1 MIKTPKRLV
10 HRYENNPILTAE
22 DFPGDIVSAF
32 NCGMIKKDGR
42 YFMFARCEDSSFARY
57 IWVCE
62 SDDGIQFTPRPAPLA
77 MPVDNPLFMEYV
89 HPTKSYWDPR
99 IVNLDGQYYITH
111 AADVTNGATCQIG
124 LFKIDDNFQ
133 TLEWIDLISL
143 PDNRNGVLFPEK
155 IGGKYWR
162 LDRPNDNSFDIWCC
176 QSSDLLHWGHPR
188 RVLDKKCLG
197 WGEKKI
203 GPGSVPIRTDHG
215 WLCIIHGVRRQC
227 NDEVYNLGVMLLD
240 LEDPSKLIG
249 CSSRAILAPEKDYE
263 FQGQSPNVVFTNGTI
278 LEDDGTLRI
287 YYGAADQVIGLAF
300 ASVEELIQTCLK
312 DSAK

>member
-1 MIKTPKRLV
+1 MIQHPKHLV
-10 HRYENNPILTAE
+10 HRYEKNPILTAA

-32 NCGMIKKDGR
+32 NCGVVKHGGR
-42 YFMFARCEDSSFARY
+42 YVMIARCEDSSFGRY
-57 IWVCE
+57 MWVCDSE
-62 SDDGIQFTPRPAPLA
+62 DGVQFTPRPAPLS

-99 IVNLDGQYYITH
+99 IVRLDDCYYITH

-124 LFKIDDNFQ
+124 LFRIDDAFE

-143 PDNRNGVLFPEK
+143 PDNRNGTLFPEK
-155 IGGKYWR
+155 VGGKYWR

-176 QSSDLLHWGHPR
+176 QSPDLIHWGRPR
-188 RVLDKKCLG
+188 RVLAKKQLG

-203 GPGSVPIRTDHG
+203 GPGSVPVKTEHG
-215 WLCIIHGVRRQC
+215 WLCVIHGVRRQC

-240 LEDPSKLIG
+240 LHDPSKLVG
-249 CSSRAILAPEKDYE
+249 CSSRAILSAEKWFE
-263 FQGQSPNVVFTNGTI
+263 FHGQSPNVVFTNGTL

-287 YYGAADQVIGLAF
+287 YYGAADQFVCLAF
-300 ASVEELIQTCLK
+300 AKVEELIEACLSK
-312 DSAK
+312 S